1 VHEGSSVG
9 LHVCKDQ
16 DRLEVAREAV
26 KADIAAHPSRVYM
39 VERGIMGGRELT
51 VAVLDGEPLAIVE
64 IRPAEGVYDYQ
75 AKYFR
80 KDTQYVTQPEL
91 PGDPATTATIRGHA
105 KALFRGMGCRHLARV
120 DFILGTDGVGYVLEA
135 NTMPGFTGQ
144 SLVPKAAAHAG
155 ICYGRLCEMLVG
167 FAIRDGA

>member
-1 VHEGSSVG
+1 VG

-16 DRLEVAREAV
+16 AKLDAAREAV
-26 KADIAAHPSRVYM
+26 RADMAAHPSRVYM

-80 KDTQYVTQPEL
+80 KDTQYVTQPDL
-91 PGDPATTATIRGHA
+91 PGDPTTSATIRGHA

-120 DFILGTDGVGYVLEA
+120 DFILSPDGVGYLLEA

-155 ICYGRLCEMLVG
+155 ISYSSLCEMLVG
-167 FAIRDGA
+167 FALRDGA